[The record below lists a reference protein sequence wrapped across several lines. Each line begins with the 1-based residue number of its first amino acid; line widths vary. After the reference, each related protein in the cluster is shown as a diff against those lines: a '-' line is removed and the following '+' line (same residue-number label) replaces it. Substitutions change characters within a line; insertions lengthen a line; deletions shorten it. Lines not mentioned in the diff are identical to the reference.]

1 MKKIRRLA
9 AFAGFLA
16 VLIAVLSVN
25 SALLEQK
32 YSKAV
37 MGGFYELE
45 EDSVDVIF
53 AGSSHMLNGVL
64 PMKLW
69 ENYGFTSYNIGQH
82 GQRLNMTY
90 YYIKE
95 AIKKQHPK
103 VVVVDLY
110 YAFESQINDDAAN
123 LHKSVD
129 NLQWGASKIGAI
141 MNAAPKSLRLELF
154 YNMFLYHTRWNEL
167 EKEDFLYLTERPYNN
182 TGGTEL
188 RWGNVEF
195 TSPNVIPADQTK
207 ELTEDTV
214 EALEKIV
221 NLAAKNNV
229 ELVFTVFP
237 YIAEDDYQ
245 ACYNMAGQIL
255 QAAGQHYVNLMYRMD
270 ELGIDFS
277 KDFYDSEHLNPAG
290 AEKVTDYF
298 GRYLKE
304 NFQLEDN
311 RQKEEYAGWNT
322 MLERY
327 EREVVAGKTGAE
339 GDPVTYLSYL
349 SDPEYAVGIVI
360 KPDQMAIGEEVT
372 GALGDLGIDTEELV
386 HRDNNYVC
394 MIDGGEILVDDS
406 TEAPQ
411 AAYTQELGGIAWEIT
426 CGSDIASVMIDLREW
441 ALNKESINIVVYD
454 KVLQKVVD
462 SVCITNDGQQ
472 LIRK

>member
-1 MKKIRRLA
+1 
-9 AFAGFLA
+9 
-16 VLIAVLSVN
+16 
-25 SALLEQK
+25 
-32 YSKAV
+32 
-37 MGGFYELE
+37 
-45 EDSVDVIF
+45 
-53 AGSSHMLNGVL
+53 
-64 PMKLW
+64 
-69 ENYGFTSYNIGQH
+69 
-82 GQRLNMTY
+82 MTY

-237 YIAEDDYQ
+237 YIAADDYQ
-245 ACYNMAGQIL
+245 ACYN
-255 QAAGQHYVNLMYRMD
+255 
-270 ELGIDFS
+270 
-277 KDFYDSEHLNPAG
+277 
-290 AEKVTDYF
+290 
-298 GRYLKE
+298 
-304 NFQLEDN
+304 
-311 RQKEEYAGWNT
+311 
-322 MLERY
+322 
-327 EREVVAGKTGAE
+327 
-339 GDPVTYLSYL
+339 
-349 SDPEYAVGIVI
+349 
-360 KPDQMAIGEEVT
+360 KPD
-372 GALGDLGIDTEELV
+372 
-386 HRDNNYVC
+386 RSC
-394 MIDGGEILVDDS
+394 RRPDS
-406 TEAPQ
+406 
-411 AAYTQELGGIAWEIT
+411 I
-426 CGSDIASVMIDLREW
+426 M
-441 ALNKESINIVVYD
+441 
-454 KVLQKVVD
+454 
-462 SVCITNDGQQ
+462 
-472 LIRK
+472 